1 MCAAVQRGALSWI
14 AVWMLAVTPA
24 AAQNLLP
31 KGAEAEL
38 AKFVPATVKA
48 KVSEVE
54 PGKIIMESS
63 TGDKYEVQVYDNYAE
78 VEVTGTAK
86 FEYLRTGVQVRFT
99 IAEVDKK
106 GNASGAMTDL
116 TIYTH
121 SDDFPPGVQS
131 DDLEGKGG
139 PWLVQGQIK
148 TITKTGKATIA
159 AGKTQVK
166 VQFEESAEIKIACR
180 DYAMA
185 GDGDDIEVNGHIIEP
200 PLTNGGKTTSGQMVA
215 KVVEIK
221 LAQPAGVPPKKT
233 AKKPTKPGKGKPE
246 KGGKPD
252 KKKPDPFNQ
261 GDQ

>member
-1 MCAAVQRGALSWI
+1 MCAALRRAWLWF
-14 AVWMLAVTPA
+14 AAVTLVVGPVS
-24 AAQNLLP
+24 AQNLLP

-48 KVSEVE
+48 KVIEVE
-54 PGKIIMESS
+54 PGKVVMESA
-63 TGDKYEVQVYDNYAE
+63 TGDKYEVQIYDNYAE
-78 VEVTGTAK
+78 TEVTGTAK
-86 FEYLRTGVQVRFT
+86 FEFLRTGVPIRFT
-99 IAEVDKK
+99 IAELDKK
-106 GNASGAMTDL
+106 GNATGNLSDL
-116 TIYTH
+116 TVFTP

-148 TITKTGKATIA
+148 NITKAGKATVA

-180 DYAMA
+180 DYMMA
-185 GDGDDIEVNGHIIEP
+185 QEGDDIEVNGHVIEP
-200 PLTNGGKTTSGQMVA
+200 PLTNDGKTTSGKMVA

-233 AKKPTKPGKGKPE
+233 AKKPTKPAK
-246 KGGKPD
+246 GKPD